1 MSTDIV
7 LEQSKAGA
15 GAAGEIPEPARLS
28 QLQARIAALRIQAQV
43 AQSREMSAAEV
54 SGLPM
59 ASIFNAASKVP
70 EGLNA
75 DRDSIKRDE
84 RIMNLLRERGS
95 LRVLGAVASP
105 SLADAIAQLYD
116 SHANCRQAIDYLLGE
131 EILARQRGE
140 AVCGLRL
147 LLTGSAGVGKTDFA
161 LTLAKLLAVP
171 AEVISLSSAQAAAYL
186 AGSEQYWSNTQ
197 PGVVWKSL
205 VQGTHANPIV
215 VLDEIDKTTDHRW
228 GDPLGALYQLLEPRT
243 AAIFCDKSVPWMPID
258 TSMVNWVA
266 TANHPDNLHPA
277 IRSRFVE
284 IEIASPSETELRCL
298 IQRLYVNLL
307 SEFDLADRFAHEL
320 PHPEV
325 TKLLRSS
332 VREAKRLL
340 RAALAQALLDERREI
355 SIPLPTAQGAV
366 QRRIGFV

>member
-7 LEQSKAGA
+7 LEQSKAVGR
-15 GAAGEIPEPARLS
+15 AAGEIPEIARLS

-43 AQSREMSAAEV
+43 AQSTEMSATEA

-59 ASIFNAASKVP
+59 ASIFNAAIKVP

-105 SLADAIAQLYD
+105 SLADAIAQLYN
-116 SHANCRQAIDYLLGE
+116 SHANCSQAIDYLLGE

-140 AVCGLRL
+140 ALCGLRL

-161 LTLAKLLAVP
+161 LTLASLLATP
-171 AEVISLSSAQAAAYL
+171 AEVISLSSAQAAAHI
-186 AGSEQYWSNTQ
+186 AGSEQYWSNSQ
-197 PGVVWKSL
+197 PGLIWKTL
-205 VQGTHANPIV
+205 VQGSHANPIII
-215 VLDEIDKTTDHRW
+215 LDEVDKTTDRW
-228 GDPLGALYQLLEPRT
+228 GDPLGALYQLLEART

-307 SEFDLADRFAHEL
+307 SEFDLADRFTHEL

-325 TKLLRSS
+325 TKLLHCS

-340 RAALAQALLDERREI
+340 RAALARALRGEQKEI
-355 SIPLPTAQGAV
+355 SSPVPAAQGTT
-366 QRRIGFV
+366 QPRIGFV

>member
-7 LEQSKAGA
+7 LEQSTAQS
-15 GAAGEIPEPARLS
+15 GAAGEIPELARLS

-54 SGLPM
+54 SCLPM
-59 ASIFNAASKVP
+59 ASIFNAAIKVP

-105 SLADAIAQLYD
+105 SLADAIAQLYQ
-116 SHANCRQAIDYLLGE
+116 SHANCSQAIDYLLGE

-140 AVCGLRL
+140 ALCGLRL

-161 LTLAKLLAVP
+161 LTLAKILAVP

-215 VLDEIDKTTDHRW
+215 ILDEIDKTTDRW

-243 AAIFCDKSVPWMPID
+243 AAIFRDKSIPWAPID
-258 TSMVNWVA
+258 ASRVNYVA

-284 IEIASPSETELRCL
+284 IEIASPSEAALRGL

-307 SEFDLADRFAHEL
+307 SEFALADRFTHEL

-325 TKLLRSS
+325 TKLLRCS

-340 RAALAQALLDERREI
+340 RAALAQALREEREEI
-355 SIPLPTAQGAV
+355 CIPVPAAQGAL
-366 QRRIGFV
+366 QQRIGFV